1 MTSDCLPHQVP
12 RPRAWKVKALREV
25 LPRRYLL
32 RRVALELF
40 FWGAGAYFFTF
51 ADRESRRRVH
61 QRLVSL
67 RPPALSAAS
76 HNVHFV
82 RDALETR
89 HQQLLDDW
97 QCWRISNFDYLM
109 RLNTLAGR
117 SYNDLTQY
125 PVVPWVL
132 KDYAS
137 SNLDLTNP
145 ASFRDLTKPI
155 GAQEPAQAARFAER
169 YAECHRVPSSASA
182 DRRYDSADCL

>member
-1 MTSDCLPHQVP
+1 MACS
-12 RPRAWKVKALREV
+12 
-25 LPRRYLL
+25 
-32 RRVALELF
+32 
-40 FWGAGAYFFTF
+40 
-51 ADRESRRRVH
+51 S
-61 QRLVSL
+61 
-67 RPPALSAAS
+67 
-76 HNVHFV
+76 
-82 RDALETR
+82 TR
-89 HQQLLDDW
+89 HEQLLDDW

-182 DRRYDSADCL
+182 DRRYDSADCR

>member
-1 MTSDCLPHQVP
+1 MMTSDCLRHQ
-12 RPRAWKVKALREV
+12 V

-32 RRVALELF
+32 RRIALEF
-40 FWGAGAYFFTF
+40 FFGGGAAYFFTF
-51 ADRESRRRVH
+51 TDRETRRRVH
-61 QRLVSL
+61 QRLVAL
-67 RPPALSAAS
+67 RPPSLSAAS

-97 QCWRISNFDYLM
+97 QCWRITNFDYLM

-117 SYNDLTQY
+117 SFNDLTQY
-125 PVVPWVL
+125 PVVPWVI

-169 YAECHRVPSSASA
+169 YAEGRGGPRVPRSASECRA
-182 DRRYDSADCL
+182 RLPLVAADCR